1 MLLVYRYYCT
11 SSRVVVPR
19 HRGVIWASMYT
30 RPADLTTKGIPHRH
44 AGTTAAD
51 SPSGGSTRS
60 QPSPPPR
67 EGLLSPHRR
76 VSSGVSESNFKS
88 GSPPGEAIQNKSL
101 RRAGEGETSEDCAA
115 KPGSP
120 VLPKGMTGELMR
132 QVAALDLTRM
142 SCDQVSSCV
151 WGGAAE
157 MSSTIHGT
165 STEAMN

>member
-1 MLLVYRYYCT
+1 MST
-11 SSRVVVPR
+11 SK
-19 HRGVIWASMYT
+19 YT
-30 RPADLTTKGIPHRH
+30 RPADQTAKGIPHRF
-44 AGTTAAD
+44 ADATTPD
-51 SPSGGSTRS
+51 SASGGSTRI

-76 VSSGVSESNFKS
+76 SSSGVRESNFKS
-88 GSPPGEAIQNKSL
+88 GSPPGEVIRKTYLS
-101 RRAGEGETSEDCAA
+101 RAGGEGEASEDSPA

-132 QVAALDLTRM
+132 QVAALDMTRM

-165 STEAMN
+165 PTETVNQTVETPSNSPQCFKKRD